1 MEIYGNILYLFQ
13 NLCQVLGDLF
23 HEHSLALL
31 KTPNWTNSA
40 HNVKN
45 TRPWAIGRAASCQP
59 ENLGNRV
66 TATAEQL
73 EFAASYRSALIKP
86 LGQPKLL

>member
-1 MEIYGNILYLFQ
+1 MEIYGNILYLSQ

-23 HEHSLALL
+23 HGHSLALL

-45 TRPWAIGRAASCQP
+45 TSLGRSVG
-59 ENLGNRV
+59 LHRGSLKIWV
-66 TATAEQL
+66 T
-73 EFAASYRSALIKP
+73 
-86 LGQPKLL
+86 G